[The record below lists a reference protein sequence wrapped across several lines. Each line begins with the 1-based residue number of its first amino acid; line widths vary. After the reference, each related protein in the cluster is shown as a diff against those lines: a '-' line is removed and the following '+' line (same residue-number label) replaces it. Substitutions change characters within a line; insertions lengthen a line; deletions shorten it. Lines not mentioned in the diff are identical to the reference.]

1 MQISEYYVKLGFRI
15 DQQQLKLVDG
25 QFRKLEQRLRDFGKR
40 FDVLNKKLRVNVKL
54 DTSQLDRQIKSIK
67 FPAITLSNF
76 KVDTKALQSAVSAAT
91 KQINQKIPLKTQIS
105 PQAQQRLQPLQQHW
119 QRQSSG
125 FSTAFGIGSGG
136 GFGVG
141 MLARM
146 GPVGTAATAAI
157 AAGMYGASKM
167 QDLNELNQRVM
178 NARASLT
185 NTLASFNMSDKEP
198 EWFKWIRSNSDRLG
212 VDFLGQMPELSK
224 SIANGFSLGLSKAN
238 LQEQI
243 VAQMEFGR
251 ANNMSQDQMKRFQ
264 LAWNQI
270 QATGRLQGDEMN
282 QMADSGAAGIN
293 GLFAKAWANITKSGK
308 VDAAAMKQLLEDRQK
323 GLITS
328 DKILPEVA
336 RLMRERAAP
345 TLEAASKT
353 STAMQARFQNTQS
366 DFALRVSESGME
378 EGFARLFASL
388 NSALERISPLAESL
402 GKRFNS
408 FSESLGNTITKA
420 SEAFAIFNNYGE
432 GLKTSFPPELVA
444 MIRSVSDGISAFSSA
459 IGNLYG
465 HLKTILS
472 SPLFQTLGKIAGGAM
487 QHLAN
492 TVDSVGHAYK
502 EATSG
507 NFKQAGK
514 ELVGATPFAMLPQI
528 TSPAEQRI
536 QQEMEQRQ
544 TTLASFT
551 KFNQLGSNVIPFPQ
565 QSERVQMLVQNIE
578 ERGKASKPFIIQGKT
593 GSLPSIQLNQK
604 GSIQMLPQ
612 VFEKQA
618 RTFQQVIQREGVPP
632 LQLTDNILPF
642 FSQMPPVAQL
652 ENIPLPDRQ
661 SSAEQVVN
669 SLSKPAAPTVINFNP
684 SISINTNIDA
694 TTAQDMTHQV
704 TELFRIEFQK
714 ELSGVLPVYPR
725 AAQ

>member
-1 MQISEYYVKLGFRI
+1 MQISSYFATVGIRV
-15 DQQQLKLVDG
+15 DQQSIKNVDKLLK
-25 QFRKLEQRLRDFGKR
+25 QIENRFTNFQRR
-40 FDVLNKKLRVNVKL
+40 FDSLNKKLKVNIKL
-54 DTSQLDRQIKSIK
+54 DTSLLDRQIKSIK
-67 FPAITLSNF
+67 FPTITLSNF
-76 KVDTKALQSAVSAAT
+76 KVDSRALQSAVSAAT

-146 GPVGTAATAAI
+146 GPVGTVATAAI

-167 QDLNELNQRVM
+167 QDLNELNQRVTS
-178 NARASLT
+178 ARQSLS
-185 NTLASFNMSDKEP
+185 NTLNAFNRGAEEK
-198 EWFKWIRSNSDRLG
+198 EWFGWFRGNADRLG
-212 VDFLGQMPELSK
+212 VNYLDQMPELSK

-308 VDAAAMKQLLEDRQK
+308 VDAAAMKQLLADRQK

-328 DKILPEVA
+328 DRILPEVA

-366 DFALRVSESGME
+366 DFALRVSQSGME
-378 EGFARLFASL
+378 QGFARLFDSL

-420 SEAFAIFNNYGE
+420 SEAFAIFNGYGE

-444 MIRSVSDGISAFSSA
+444 MIRSVSDGMNAFSDA

-472 SPLFQTLGKIAGGAM
+472 SPLFQTLGKMIGGTM

-492 TVDSVGHAYK
+492 TVNSVGHAYQ
-502 EATSG
+502 EITSG

-514 ELVGATPFAMLPQI
+514 ELVGSTPFALLPQI
-528 TSPAEQRI
+528 MSPAEQRI
-536 QQEMEQRQ
+536 KEEMEQRQ
-544 TTLASFT
+544 TSLASFG
-551 KFNQLGSNVIPFPQ
+551 KFNQLGSNVVQFPA
-565 QSERVQMLVQNIE
+565 QSDRVQMLVQDME
-578 ERGKASKPFIIQGKT
+578 ERGKASKPFVIQGMT
-593 GSLPSIQLNQK
+593 GNLPSVQLQ
-604 GSIQMLPQ
+604 
-612 VFEKQA
+612 
-618 RTFQQVIQREGVPP
+618 T
-632 LQLTDNILPF
+632 
-642 FSQMPPVAQL
+642 
-652 ENIPLPDRQ
+652 DRQ
-661 SSAEQVVN
+661 AVIDSF
-669 SLSKPAAPTVINFNP
+669 SKPAAPTINFNP
-684 SISINTNIDA
+684 NISINTNIDA
-694 TTAQDMTHQV
+694 STAQDMTSQV

-714 ELSGVLPVYPR
+714 ELSGVLPIYPR

>member
-1 MQISEYYVKLGFRI
+1 MQISEYYVKLGFRV
-15 DQQQLKLVDG
+15 DQQSIKRVDALLK
-25 QFRKLEQRLRDFGKR
+25 QIESRFSNFQKR
-40 FDVLNKKLRVNVKL
+40 FDSLNKKLKVTVKL
-54 DTSQLDRQIKSIK
+54 DTTQLDKQIKSVR

-76 KVDTKALQSAVSAAT
+76 KVDTRALQGAVSAAT
-91 KQINQKIPLKTQIS
+91 KQINQKITLKPVVS
-105 PQAQQRLQPLQQHW
+105 PQAQQRLQQGHQQW

-185 NTLASFNMSDKEP
+185 NTLSSFNMSDQEP

-238 LQEQI
+238 LQDQI

-308 VDAAAMKQLLEDRQK
+308 VDAAAMKQLLADRQK

-328 DKILPEVA
+328 DRILPEVA

-366 DFALRVSESGME
+366 DFALRVSQSGME
-378 EGFARLFASL
+378 EGFARLFDSL

-420 SEAFAIFNNYGE
+420 SEAFAIFNGYGE

-444 MIRSVSDGISAFSSA
+444 MIRSLSDSLSAFSTA

-472 SPLFQTLGKIAGGAM
+472 SPLFQTIGKMIGGTM

-492 TVDSVGHAYK
+492 SVNSVGHAYK

-507 NFKQAGK
+507 NFLKAGK
-514 ELVGATPFAMLPQI
+514 ELIGATPLAMLPQI

-536 QQEMEQRQ
+536 KEEMEQRQ
-544 TTLASFT
+544 TSLASFT
-551 KFNQLGSNVIPFPQ
+551 KFNQLGSNVIQFPNQ
-565 QSERVQMLVQNIE
+565 NERVQMLVQNIE

-593 GSLPSIQLNQK
+593 GSLPSVEL
-604 GSIQMLPQ
+604 
-612 VFEKQA
+612 
-618 RTFQQVIQREGVPP
+618 QQVVQRKDDNPFIVP
-632 LQLTDNILPF
+632 LQQQSFPQMKQTFPF
-642 FSQMPPVAQL
+642 TAPPIVQL
-652 ENIPLPDRQ
+652 ENRDTIPLPDRQ

-669 SLSKPAAPTVINFNP
+669 SFSKPAAPTINFNP

-694 TTAQDMTHQV
+694 TTAQDMTSQV
-704 TELFRIEFQK
+704 TELFRVEFQK
-714 ELSGVLPVYPR
+714 ELSGVLPIYPR